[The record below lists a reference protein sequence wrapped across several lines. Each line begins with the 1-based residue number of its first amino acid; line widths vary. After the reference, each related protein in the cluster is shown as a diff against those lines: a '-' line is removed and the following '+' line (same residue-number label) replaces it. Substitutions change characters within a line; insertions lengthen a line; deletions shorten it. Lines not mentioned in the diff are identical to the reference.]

1 MTSNWTLPT
10 SVTQYAEP
18 DAENIHVSWLTDN
31 DFYSIKNRDSK
42 FVKTSRDLLH
52 IAKQPKHD
60 LVEKTYFLKATGFNF
75 DTIPNTLSGVE
86 MRLSMNRSG
95 RITDET
101 VQLCLDENMLGD
113 NQATLKLDPS
123 NIYGDP
129 TNTWGAV
136 LSLENIQ
143 NSNFGVIVRFQSHPN
158 WPHKCSVLVDAIELR
173 VH

>member
-10 SVTQYAEP
+10 SVTQYAEI

-31 DFYSIKNRDSK
+31 DFHSIKNRDNK

-75 DTIPNTLSGVE
+75 TQLPEIVSGIE
-86 MRLSMNRSG
+86 MRLTMNRHG
-95 RITDET
+95 RISDET
-101 VQLCLDENMLGD
+101 IQLCLNDQTIGD
-113 NQATLKLDPS
+113 NQAKLKLDPIT
-123 NIYGDP
+123 IYGTETDK
-129 TNTWGAV
+129 WG
-136 LSLENIQ
+136 SGMDIFDIQ
-143 NSNFGVIVRFQSHPN
+143 NNNFGVLLRFQSHPN
-158 WPHKCSVLVDAIELR
+158 WPHKCSAFLGAIEIR